1 MARKKRVTTEVQR
14 LRKRLKDMEAKVA
27 KTMTLQGM
35 VESTTAELS
44 LTEAERARLEAQVK
58 TLADRLSD
66 RPADQLARMMISEPE
81 DDNQLQVARG
91 ANILLSKR
99 NRALV
104 SQLVSTEVSRA
115 RLAGYIDRV
124 RETDNRPEPLG
135 VREADLVSGALGLGG
150 PPSTEQLLAMNN
162 KKFAQ
167 AIDGMSEEELAQVL
181 GRPEADEDD
190 EFGLHRPNSY

>member
-1 MARKKRVTTEVQR
+1 
-14 LRKRLKDMEAKVA
+14 
-27 KTMTLQGM
+27 MTLQGM